1 MKIGLIG
8 CGGMGTTHNLSLKA
22 LSEKKDIEV
31 VAIADCREEKLEK
44 AAELWPNAR
53 KYKYGM
59 DLLVQES
66 QLDIADICLPS
77 YLHADHAVTALGKGI
92 HVFVEKP
99 VCLTEA
105 DCTRLLEA
113 ERISGRKVMVGQV
126 LRSAEE
132 YLFLKNAYDSQT
144 YGKLKSV
151 IMQRVGSDVPWGFED
166 WFHDEKKSG
175 SVVMDLHVHDLD
187 FLRYMLGNPDSF
199 SSRATAFESGM
210 VNQIVTFYQFGKVFA
225 TAEGTWNVS
234 PNVPFEAS
242 YRACFENATI
252 VWQSRAEHPLTVY
265 RKDGITEYPE
275 LRPEYAVEDS
285 SAGINISNLGPYYAE
300 LKYFIECVEQ
310 DRQIT
315 RAPLC
320 EAVQSVRLAMQELDA
335 AKKYLDSA
343 DR

>member
-22 LSEKKDIEV
+22 LSENKDVEV
-31 VAIADCREEKLEK
+31 AAIADCRAEKLEK

-53 KYKYGM
+53 RYADGM
-59 DLLVQES
+59 ALLQQEDG
-66 QLDIADICLPS
+66 LDMADICLPS
-77 YLHADHAVTALGKGI
+77 YLHTDHAVAAMNKGM

-99 VCLTEA
+99 VCLTES
-105 DCTRLLEA
+105 DCVRLLEA
-113 ERISGRKVMVGQV
+113 EKKCGRKVMVGQV

-132 YLFLKNAYDSQT
+132 YRFLKNAYDEQT
-144 YGKLKSV
+144 YGKLKSIV
-151 IMQRVGSDVPWGFED
+151 MQRIGSDVPWGFED

-187 FLRYMLGNPDSF
+187 FLRCLLGEPDSF
-199 SSRATAFESGM
+199 SSRATAFASGM
-210 VNQIVTFYQFGKVFA
+210 VNQIITCYQFGSVFA

-234 PNVPFEAS
+234 PAVPFEAS
-242 YRACFENATI
+242 YRACFEEATI
-252 VWQSRAEHPLTVY
+252 VWQSRAEHPLAVY
-265 RKDGITEYPE
+265 QKDGTTQYPA
-275 LRPEYAVEDS
+275 LRPEYAVEDT

-310 DRQIT
+310 NRPIA

-320 EAVQSVRLAMQELDA
+320 EAIGSVRLALKELAA
-335 AKKYLDSA
+335 AKAYLA
-343 DR
+343 ATGA